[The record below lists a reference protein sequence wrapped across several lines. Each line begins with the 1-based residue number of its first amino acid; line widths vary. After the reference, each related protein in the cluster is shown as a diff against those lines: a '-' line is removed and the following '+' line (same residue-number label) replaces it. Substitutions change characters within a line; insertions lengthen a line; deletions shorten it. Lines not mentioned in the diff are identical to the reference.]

1 MAHLIKYT
9 DVDILRQDIRV
20 LKRVNLAV
28 DPGEFIYIT
37 GKVGSGKSSLLK
49 TMYAEVPVAAGT
61 AEVMGYDLGNIK
73 SAEIP
78 FLRRQVGIVF
88 QDFRLLNDRNI
99 YENLKF
105 VLDATGW
112 KDKNSMKER
121 IETTLR
127 QMGMLNKG
135 YKMPYELSGGEQ
147 QRVVIARAMLND
159 PQLLIADEPTGN
171 LDPITAAQIMK
182 RLQEIQQQGTTV
194 IVATHNLG
202 LIDQFPGRVLKC
214 ADRSISEQILNQSFL
229 QSIG

>member
-49 TMYAEVPVAAGT
+49 TMYAEVPVSAGT

-171 LDPITAAQIMK
+171 LDPVTAAQIMK

-214 ADRSISEQILNQSFL
+214 ADRSISE
-229 QSIG
+229 

>member
-20 LKRVNLAV
+20 LKRINLTV

-171 LDPITAAQIMK
+171 LDPVTAAQIMK

-202 LIDQFPGRVLKC
+202 LINQFPGRVLKC
-214 ADRSISEQILNQSFL
+214 ADRSISE
-229 QSIG
+229 

>member
-73 SAEIP
+73 STEIP

-171 LDPITAAQIMK
+171 LDPVTAAQIMK

-214 ADRSISEQILNQSFL
+214 ADRSISE
-229 QSIG
+229 

>member
-20 LKRVNLAV
+20 LKRVNLTV

-61 AEVMGYDLGNIK
+61 TEVMGYDLGNIK

-171 LDPITAAQIMK
+171 LDPVTAAQIMK

-214 ADRSISEQILNQSFL
+214 ADRSISE
-229 QSIG
+229 

>member
-1 MAHLIKYT
+1 MSHLIKYT

-20 LKRVNLAV
+20 LKRVNLTV

-61 AEVMGYDLGNIK
+61 AEVMGYDLVNIK

-171 LDPITAAQIMK
+171 LDPVTAAQIMK

-214 ADRSISEQILNQSFL
+214 ADRSISE
-229 QSIG
+229 

>member
-73 SAEIP
+73 SADIP

-171 LDPITAAQIMK
+171 LDPVTAAQIMK

-214 ADRSISEQILNQSFL
+214 ADRSISE
-229 QSIG
+229 

>member
-171 LDPITAAQIMK
+171 LDPVTAAQIMK

-202 LIDQFPGRVLKC
+202 LINQFPGRVLKC
-214 ADRSISEQILNQSFL
+214 ADRSISE
-229 QSIG
+229 

>member
-1 MAHLIKYT
+1 MSHLIKYT

-171 LDPITAAQIMK
+171 LDPVTAAQIMK

-214 ADRSISEQILNQSFL
+214 ADRSISE
-229 QSIG
+229 

>member
-171 LDPITAAQIMK
+171 LDPVTAAQIMK

-202 LIDQFPGRVLKC
+202 LIEQFPGRVLKC
-214 ADRSISEQILNQSFL
+214 ADRSISE
-229 QSIG
+229 

>member
-1 MAHLIKYT
+1 MSHLIKYT

-20 LKRVNLAV
+20 LKRVNLTV
-28 DPGEFIYIT
+28 DQGEFIYIT

-171 LDPITAAQIMK
+171 LDPVTAAQIMK

-214 ADRSISEQILNQSFL
+214 ADRSISE
-229 QSIG
+229 

>member
-20 LKRVNLAV
+20 LKRVNLTV

-112 KDKNSMKER
+112 KDKNNMKER

-171 LDPITAAQIMK
+171 LDPVTAAQIMK

-214 ADRSISEQILNQSFL
+214 ADRSISE
-229 QSIG
+229 

>member
-73 SAEIP
+73 TAEIP

-214 ADRSISEQILNQSFL
+214 ADRSISE
-229 QSIG
+229 

>member
-1 MAHLIKYT
+1 MSHLIKYT

-20 LKRVNLAV
+20 LKRVNLTV

-127 QMGMLNKG
+127 QIGMLNKG

-171 LDPITAAQIMK
+171 LDPVTAAQIMK

-214 ADRSISEQILNQSFL
+214 ADRSISE
-229 QSIG
+229 

>member
-171 LDPITAAQIMK
+171 LDPVTAAQIMK

-214 ADRSISEQILNQSFL
+214 ADRSISE
-229 QSIG
+229 

>member
-73 SAEIP
+73 SSEIP

-171 LDPITAAQIMK
+171 LDPVTAAQIMK

-214 ADRSISEQILNQSFL
+214 ADRSISE
-229 QSIG
+229 

>member
-20 LKRVNLAV
+20 LKRVNLTV

-61 AEVMGYDLGNIK
+61 AEVMGYDLVNIK

-171 LDPITAAQIMK
+171 LDPVTAAQIMK

-214 ADRSISEQILNQSFL
+214 ADRSISE
-229 QSIG
+229 

>member
-73 SAEIP
+73 SADIP

-171 LDPITAAQIMK
+171 LDPVTAAQIMK

-202 LIDQFPGRVLKC
+202 LIDQFPGRMLKC
-214 ADRSISEQILNQSFL
+214 ADRSISE
-229 QSIG
+229 

>member
-1 MAHLIKYT
+1 MSHLIKYT

-20 LKRVNLAV
+20 LKRVNLTV

-171 LDPITAAQIMK
+171 LDPVTAAQIMK

-214 ADRSISEQILNQSFL
+214 ADRSISE
-229 QSIG
+229 

>member
-171 LDPITAAQIMK
+171 LDPVTASQIMK

-214 ADRSISEQILNQSFL
+214 ADRSISE
-229 QSIG
+229 

>member
-1 MAHLIKYT
+1 MLHLIKYT

-20 LKRVNLAV
+20 LKRVNLTV

-171 LDPITAAQIMK
+171 LDPVTAAQIMK

-214 ADRSISEQILNQSFL
+214 ADRSISE
-229 QSIG
+229 

>member
-73 SAEIP
+73 TAEIP

-171 LDPITAAQIMK
+171 LDPVTAAQIMK

-214 ADRSISEQILNQSFL
+214 ADRSISE
-229 QSIG
+229 

>member
-20 LKRVNLAV
+20 LKRINLTV

-73 SAEIP
+73 SADIP

-112 KDKNSMKER
+112 KDKNNMKER

-171 LDPITAAQIMK
+171 LDPVTAAQIMK

-214 ADRSISEQILNQSFL
+214 ADRSISE
-229 QSIG
+229 

>member
-78 FLRRQVGIVF
+78 FLRRKVGIVF

-171 LDPITAAQIMK
+171 LDPVTAAQIMK

-214 ADRSISEQILNQSFL
+214 ADRSISE
-229 QSIG
+229 

>member
-20 LKRVNLAV
+20 LKRVNLTV

-73 SAEIP
+73 TAEIP

-171 LDPITAAQIMK
+171 LDPVTAAQIMK

-214 ADRSISEQILNQSFL
+214 ADRSISE
-229 QSIG
+229 

>member
-49 TMYAEVPVAAGT
+49 TMYAEEPVAAGT

-121 IETTLR
+121 FETTLR

-135 YKMPYELSGGEQ
+135 YKLPYELSGGDQ
-147 QRVVIARAMLND
+147 QRGVIARAMLKD

-171 LDPITAAQIMK
+171 LDPVTAAQIMK

-214 ADRSISEQILNQSFL
+214 ADRSISE
-229 QSIG
+229 

>member
-171 LDPITAAQIMK
+171 LDPVTAAQIMK
-182 RLQEIQQQGTTV
+182 RLQEIQQLGTTV

-214 ADRSISEQILNQSFL
+214 ADRSISE
-229 QSIG
+229 

>member
-20 LKRVNLAV
+20 LKRINLTV

-112 KDKNSMKER
+112 KDKNNMKER

-171 LDPITAAQIMK
+171 LDPVTAAQIMK

-214 ADRSISEQILNQSFL
+214 ADRSISE
-229 QSIG
+229 

>member
-20 LKRVNLAV
+20 LKRINLTV

-61 AEVMGYDLGNIK
+61 AEVMGYDLVNIK

-171 LDPITAAQIMK
+171 LDPVTAAQIMK

-214 ADRSISEQILNQSFL
+214 ADRSISE
-229 QSIG
+229 